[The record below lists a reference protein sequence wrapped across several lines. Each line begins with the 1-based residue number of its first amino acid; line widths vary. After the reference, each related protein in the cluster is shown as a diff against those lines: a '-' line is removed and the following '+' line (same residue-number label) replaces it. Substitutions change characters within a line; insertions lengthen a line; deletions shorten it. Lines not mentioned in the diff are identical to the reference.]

1 MMRIKDLSTRK
12 PLYLKY
18 IEDRLGF
25 PVETTVLAID
35 RLEGTAIVVDW
46 ESGRPARISGMDDTF
61 QRSTPLTYEVLRLHD
76 NTVSKKRM
84 VWVTM

>member
-1 MMRIKDLSTRK
+1 MRIKNLSTRR

-18 IEDRLGF
+18 IEDALGF

-46 ESGRPARISGMDDTF
+46 ESGSPARITGMGHAFD
-61 QRSTPLTYEVLRLHD
+61 RSTPLTYEVLRLHD